1 MVNTVNYVKQH
12 KNQPIYLTKSF
23 KFMKKFFAFVA
34 AIAFAGSMMAATT
47 MTCADAATAALS
59 VSGNN
64 VEYNNGEEIE
74 VTGYV
79 TFIQTAYSDQYHNI
93 TFWMADAAD
102 GGKVLEAY
110 RAACATEADAPA
122 VGDQVKVTG
131 KLTKYGT
138 TPEFAAGCTYVILSG
153 AAPAME
159 YYVVGSMSNW
169 AANASYKLA
178 ANPAVEG
185 EYMGEFTFA
194 ANDEFKVAYSDG
206 KTIADENWFP
216 TGMGNNYVITEAGTY
231 NVYFRPAGNSEWG
244 NGFFTAIKQNILNV
258 TVAEAIAAGMELD
271 SMGVS
276 TNVYAVEG
284 YVINPGS
291 FSMMYKNQ
299 SWYMADEAAAT
310 ASDFQAFNCFP
321 IQGNDTLKVLAGD
334 KVRVVGKLKKYYNK
348 STSKYIIEIEKGNAS
363 FITMVDGDHTV
374 VVVTEEVTVAQALT
388 IGAALAN
395 NASTEKQYTIKGYVS
410 AINVKSSDAWSDQYK
425 NQSFWVMDQPGSGK
439 TNAEGAFYVYRGKP
453 ENEQALAEGA
463 YVEFTCTIKKYVPS
477 NGGDAVIENADQNIA
492 IKILADAPDPDPIT
506 VAEAL
511 EAANA
516 LGDNEESA
524 SKYAVV
530 GYVAKIKT
538 AYSEQYGNITFFMTD
553 DATSTYGDLQV
564 YRGKISAEDGP
575 TLAAG
580 DRVLVVGK
588 LKKSVYESN
597 GETKTSI
604 EMPAGAQVTVEWK
617 AAIENILMNDSKINK
632 VMVDGVLYI
641 VRDGKLYDVRGAQV
655 R

>member
-1 MVNTVNYVKQH
+1 
-12 KNQPIYLTKSF
+12 
-23 KFMKKFFAFVA
+23 
-34 AIAFAGSMMAATT
+34 MAATT

-153 AAPAME
+153 SEPTMA
-159 YYVVGSMSNW
+159 YYVVGNMTSWGPN
-169 AANASYKLA
+169 AAYKLA
-178 ANPAVEG
+178 ANPVVEG

-284 YVINPGS
+284 YVINPGA
-291 FSMMYKNQ
+291 FSLLYKNQ

-310 ASDFQAFNCFP
+310 TSDFQAFNCFP

-363 FITMVDGDHTV
+363 FIEMVDGDHTV
-374 VVVTEEVTVAQALT
+374 TVVTEEITVAQALE
-388 IGAALAN
+388 IGATLGD

-477 NGGDAVIENADQNIA
+477 AGGDAVIENSDQNIT
-492 IKILADAPDPDPIT
+492 IKILADAPDPEPIT
-506 VAEAL
+506 VAEAV
-511 EAANA
+511 AAALA
-516 LGDNEESA
+516 LGDNETSTV
-524 SKYAVV
+524 KYAVL
-530 GYVAKIKT
+530 GYVAKVYEEFNT
-538 AYSEQYGNITFFMTD
+538 QYNNLSFYMTD
-553 DATSTYGDLQV
+553 DTTSTYGDLQCRRAKMSV
-564 YRGKISAEDGP
+564 EEGP
-575 TLAAG
+575 TLVAG
-580 DRVLVVGK
+580 DKVLIVGK
-588 LKKSVYESN
+588 LTNNFYNEKNTAQIYQ
-597 GETKTSI
+597 GEATIDS
-604 EMPAGAQVTVEWK
+604 K

-632 VMVDGVLYI
+632 VIVDGVLYI
-641 VRDGKLYDVRGAQV
+641 VRDGKIYTVQGAEVR
-655 R
+655 